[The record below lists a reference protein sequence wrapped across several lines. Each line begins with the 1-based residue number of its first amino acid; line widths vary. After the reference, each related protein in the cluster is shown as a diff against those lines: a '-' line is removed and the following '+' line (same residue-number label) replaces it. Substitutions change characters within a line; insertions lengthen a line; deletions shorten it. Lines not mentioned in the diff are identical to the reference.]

1 MNKVICQLGHKMS
14 RNNISQFS
22 NQKYINIETYR
33 KNGQAVQTPVW
44 FVIEGDVIYIRTDKN
59 SGKIKRARNNP
70 HVRITPSSARGQPK
84 GEWIDGEARIASW
97 SESERANQLLKQ
109 KYGLQGKL
117 IRMFN
122 KIRNTRPIVVSIQSK
137 CK

>member
-14 RNNISQFS
+14 RNNKSQFS
-22 NQKYINIETYR
+22 NQKYINLETYR

-59 SGKIKRARNNP
+59 SGKIKCARNNP
-70 HVRITPSSARGQPK
+70 HVRITPCNARGQPK

-97 SESERANQLLKQ
+97 SESQWANQLLKQ

-122 KIRNTRPIVVSIQSK
+122 KIRNTRPIVISIQI
-137 CK
+137 